1 MTGQSNTDQ
10 TDVLTAVECGL
21 THIFENAD
29 TQLVD
34 LMPEARDL
42 LDGIHGLVSGGKRLR
57 PRFFVAGWRIFDE
70 ATPTWKHLPAG
81 IGLLGAGLEL
91 FHAGAL
97 LHDDVMDR
105 SDTRRGKPA
114 LHRHLASE
122 FTHRN
127 WHGDAD
133 QFGVSGAI
141 LAGDMCLAWAEEA
154 FTTSLQQLGD
164 AQEAPLTSR
173 RAAQARFDAMRSQLM
188 VGQYLDMT
196 AQARGLQA
204 NSVSAAL
211 RVIEH
216 KSARYTCSTPLLIG
230 AQLAGAD
237 HDTLQHL
244 EKYGVDL
251 GLAFQLRDDVLGVFG
266 DASVTGKPSGDD
278 LVEGKQTVLLAMA
291 MDRANKTQQDLL
303 QDQIGRPDLTS
314 GDIETLQSLLIEC
327 GALASLEQLI
337 DQLTTQAH
345 AALDAA
351 TISSASDQ
359 HLRRLIDVAT
369 RRSI

>member
-1 MTGQSNTDQ
+1 MTGQSNLDQ
-10 TDVLTAVECGL
+10 SDVLAAVDCGL
-21 THIFENAD
+21 THIFENAE
-29 TQLVD
+29 TQLNM

-57 PRFFVAGWRIFDE
+57 PRFFVAGWRAFDD
-70 ATPTWKHLPAG
+70 ATPSWKNLPAG

-122 FTHRN
+122 FQTRQ
-127 WHGDAD
+127 WHGDAN

-154 FTTSLQQLGD
+154 FTTALQQLGD
-164 AQEAPLTSR
+164 ADEVPLSNR
-173 RAAQARFDAMRSQLM
+173 RAAQMCFDAMRSQLM

-196 AQARGLQA
+196 AQARGLDA
-204 NSVSAAL
+204 NSVDAAL

-216 KSARYTCSTPLLIG
+216 KSARYTATSPLLIG
-230 AQLAGAD
+230 ANLAGVD
-237 HDTLQHL
+237 DQTLTQL
-244 EKYGVDL
+244 ERYGVDL

-266 DASVTGKPSGDD
+266 DAAVTGKPSGDD

-291 MDRANKTQQDLL
+291 AERANPSQHALLKQQV
-303 QDQIGRPDLTS
+303 GRPDLS
-314 GDIETLQSLLIEC
+314 ADEIVELQNVLTDC
-327 GALASLEQLI
+327 GALAALEELI
-337 DQLTTQAH
+337 DQLTDQAH
-345 AALDAA
+345 QALE
-351 TISSASDQ
+351 SAQLSPASTQ

-369 RRSI
+369 RRTI